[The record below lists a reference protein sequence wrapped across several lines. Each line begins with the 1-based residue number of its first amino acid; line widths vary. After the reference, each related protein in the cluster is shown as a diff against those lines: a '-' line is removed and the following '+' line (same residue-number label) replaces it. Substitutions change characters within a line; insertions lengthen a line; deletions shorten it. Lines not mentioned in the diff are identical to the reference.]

1 MQGQSLDNVAGEE
14 TVTLINMDV
23 EGAERQALEGCAKII
38 ARDHPKMLIA
48 AYHRS
53 EDLFALPLQIAAMR
67 PDYRF
72 YLRHYPYIPAWDT
85 NLYCV

>member
-1 MQGQSLDNVAGEE
+1 MDNVAGESE
-14 TVTLINMDV
+14 ITLINMDV
-23 EGAERQALEGCAKII
+23 EGAEKQALEGCRKII
-38 ARDHPKMLIA
+38 LRDKPKMLIA

-53 EDLFALPLQIAAMR
+53 EDLFALPLQIHALR

-72 YLRHYPYIPAWDT
+72 YLRHYRYIPAWDT